1 MKLLLLRIESKM
13 KKETKKNREQKNTKL
28 EILINFL
35 THFPRGSFYAIKV
48 SIVLNNRLLEQDI
61 KTHNK
66 TNKNYAIDIVIMT
79 SILGALGK
87 IYIAC

>member
-1 MKLLLLRIESKM
+1 MNIKIQSILKNNMFIYNILIYEVLVAENR
-13 KKETKKNREQKNTKL
+13 KKRNENHKL

-66 TNKNYAIDIVIMT
+66 TNKTMLLT
-79 SILGALGK
+79 L
-87 IYIAC
+87 